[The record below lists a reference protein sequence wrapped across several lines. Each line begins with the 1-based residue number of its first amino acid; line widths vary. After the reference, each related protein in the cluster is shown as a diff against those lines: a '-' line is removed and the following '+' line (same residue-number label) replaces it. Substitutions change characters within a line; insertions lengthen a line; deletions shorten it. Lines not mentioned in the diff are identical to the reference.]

1 MRPYCRE
8 GEVKQ
13 HLGEDCDK
21 GCREIR
27 ARQEKGW
34 AFCNIRTQL
43 LGFWEKGQGNDD
55 NEQRKALCP

>member
-1 MRPYCRE
+1 MPYCRE
-8 GEVKQ
+8 RRIAHHQITRTVESKGEVKK

-34 AFCNIRTQL
+34 AFCNIRIQL
-43 LGFWEKGQGNDD
+43 LGV
-55 NEQRKALCP
+55 